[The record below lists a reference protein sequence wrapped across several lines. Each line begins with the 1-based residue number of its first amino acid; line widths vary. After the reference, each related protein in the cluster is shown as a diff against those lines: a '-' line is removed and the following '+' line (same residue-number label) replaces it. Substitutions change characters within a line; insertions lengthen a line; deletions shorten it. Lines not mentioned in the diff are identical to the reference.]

1 MAYNIII
8 LGMSSMVNIAEND
21 VVSLDQVDR
30 NILEFLQKDGRSS
43 ASFIADKIKM
53 SVPAVADRI
62 KKLQES
68 DVIKGFTTMLN
79 HRKVGLDVSAFIT
92 IISESSSHY
101 SDVVRETN
109 NSPEIIQCFTTT
121 GNGSHVLLALV
132 ENTHSLEKLLRKI
145 QSWPGVM
152 RTETQIILSSYKGI
166 NAVLIP

>member
-1 MAYNIII
+1 
-8 LGMSSMVNIAEND
+8 MSSMVNLAEND

-30 NILEFLQKDGRSS
+30 DILELLQKDGRSS

-79 HRKVGLDVSAFIT
+79 HRKVGLDVSAFVT
-92 IISESSSHY
+92 VISESSSHY

-145 QSWPGVM
+145 QGWPGVM
-152 RTETQIILSSYKGI
+152 RTETQIVLSSYKGI

>member
-1 MAYNIII
+1 MPVLAE
-8 LGMSSMVNIAEND
+8 IAEND
-21 VVSLDQVDR
+21 VITLDQVDR
-30 NILEFLQKDGRSS
+30 DILEILQNDGRSS
-43 ASFIADKIKM
+43 ASHVAQEISM
-53 SVPAVADRI
+53 SVPAVTDRI

-68 DVIKGFTTMLN
+68 GVIMGFTTMLD
-79 HRKVGLDVSAFIT
+79 HRKLGLDVSAFIT
-92 IISESSSHY
+92 VISESSSHY
-101 SDVVRETN
+101 NDVIREIN
-109 NSPEIIQCFTTT
+109 KNAEIIQCFTTT

>member
-1 MAYNIII
+1 MPPT
-8 LGMSSMVNIAEND
+8 VNIAENE
-21 VVSLDQVDR
+21 VINLDQVDR
-30 NILEFLQKDGRSS
+30 DILEILQKDGRSS
-43 ASFIADKIKM
+43 ASFIADEIGM

-68 DVIKGFTTMLN
+68 GVVKGFTTLLN

-92 IISESSSHY
+92 VISESSSHY

-109 NSPEIIQCFTTT
+109 NSPEILQCFTTT

-132 ENTHSLEKLLRKI
+132 ENTHSLETLLRKI

>member
-1 MAYNIII
+1 
-8 LGMSSMVNIAEND
+8 MSPLANIAESKVIN
-21 VVSLDQVDR
+21 LDQVDR
-30 NILEFLQKDGRSS
+30 NILEILQKDGRSS
-43 ASFIADKIKM
+43 ASFIADEIGM
-53 SVPAVADRI
+53 SVPAVAGRI

-68 DVIKGFTTMLN
+68 GVIKGVTTLLN
-79 HRKVGLDVSAFIT
+79 HRIVGLDVSAFIT
-92 IISESSSHY
+92 VISESSSYY

-132 ENTHSLEKLLRKI
+132 KNTHSLEKLLRKI

-166 NAVLIP
+166 NAILIP

>member
-1 MAYNIII
+1 MPRLADIT
-8 LGMSSMVNIAEND
+8 ENE
-21 VVSLDQVDR
+21 VVSLDQVDQG
-30 NILEFLQKDGRSS
+30 ILAMLQQDGRAS
-43 ASFIADKIKM
+43 ASHIAQEIGM
-53 SVPAVADRI
+53 SIPAVTDRM

-68 DVIKGFTTMLN
+68 GVIMGFTTMLN

-92 IISESSSHY
+92 VISESSSHY

-121 GNGSHVLLALV
+121 GNGSHVLFALV
-132 ENTHSLEKLLRKI
+132 ENTHGLEKLLRKI

-166 NAVLIP
+166 NAIQIP

>member
-1 MAYNIII
+1 MPPV
-8 LGMSSMVNIAEND
+8 VNIAEND
-21 VVSLDQVDR
+21 VVALDQVDR
-30 NILEFLQKDGRSS
+30 NILEFLQKDGRVS
-43 ASFIADKIKM
+43 ASFIANKIGM

-92 IISESSSHY
+92 VISESSSHY

-132 ENTHSLEKLLRKI
+132 ENTHSLEGLLRKI
-145 QSWPGVM
+145 QNWPGVM

>member
-1 MAYNIII
+1 MP
-8 LGMSSMVNIAEND
+8 SMVNIAEND

-30 NILEFLQKDGRSS
+30 DILELLQKDGRSS

-62 KKLQES
+62 KKLQEA

-79 HRKVGLDVSAFIT
+79 HRKVGIDVSAFIT
-92 IISESSSHY
+92 VISESSSHY

-109 NSPEIIQCFTTT
+109 NSPEIVQCFTTT

-132 ENTHSLEKLLRKI
+132 ENTHSLE
-145 QSWPGVM
+145 
-152 RTETQIILSSYKGI
+152 
-166 NAVLIP
+166 